1 MTPLSFVALQHDCA
15 SVQAEQHSEPG
26 WKEQRQYTF
35 LQKKLYNKVRATLG
49 EHMSPSLADRL
60 AEARHTRFVGRDGE
74 LAVFESA
81 LRAEILPFYIL
92 HIFGPGGV
100 GKTTLLQE
108 FALLSERYGARPV
121 YLDARHIDLS
131 PDAFIKVLG
140 ASLGLHNDSSI
151 PDLLD
156 ASPQRTVIL
165 IDTYETLTPLD
176 GWLRTNFLPQLP
188 DTVLTVFAGRMPP
201 DVTWQGDA
209 GWQDLVRVISLR
221 NLSQEESRAYLNK
234 RGLPSDH
241 EHTILEFTHGHP
253 LALSL
258 VAEVFSQRGHIG
270 LHPEESPDIVKTLME
285 RFVQQVPGP
294 AHRTA
299 LEACALV
306 RVTTETLLGSML
318 GMSTSGPASEGVHT
332 LFEWLRELS
341 FIESSPEGIF
351 PHDLARETLVTDLRW
366 RNPDWYVELHN
377 RARKYYTDRLAQ
389 TSGLTQQRLMLDTV
403 FLHRDNAVIR
413 SFFDWQT
420 TGSMVPYSLEE
431 SDIPSLKKMIANY
444 EGDESAKLAQYW
456 FGRYPQNVTV
466 WRDAEASPLG
476 FMLSLP
482 LHHLTEDDAQ
492 RDPAV
497 RQTRNFLEKHA
508 LMRVNEVATLFR
520 FWMSRDAYQEVSPIQ
535 SLIFIQVAKHYL
547 TTPGLVFTFF
557 PCADPDF
564 WTAILSYAELTRY
577 LEADFEVGG
586 KRYGIYGHDWR
597 AMPPATWIA
606 RLAEKELGA
615 TGQTTSP
622 QTVEP
627 LISLSHDDFG
637 IAVKQALQEFSRP
650 GGLSGNSLLR
660 SRLVSETADKE
671 HRPEGVAG
679 PGEHSE
685 ILKTKIREAAEALRV
700 HPRDE
705 KLFRAL
711 ESTYLHPAPTQE
723 AAAEL
728 LDLPFSTY
736 RRHLTS
742 GIQRLIEILWR
753 QEIGE
758 N

>member
-1 MTPLSFVALQHDCA
+1 
-15 SVQAEQHSEPG
+15 
-26 WKEQRQYTF
+26 
-35 LQKKLYNKVRATLG
+35 
-49 EHMSPSLADRL
+49 MSPSLADRL
-60 AEARHTRFVGRDGE
+60 REARHTRFVGRDGE
-74 LAVFESA
+74 LSVFESA

-131 PDAFIKVLG
+131 PDAFIKTLK
-140 ASLGLHNDSSI
+140 ASLGLHNGSSI
-151 PDLLD
+151 ADLLD
-156 ASPQRTVIL
+156 ASSQRTVIL

-176 GWLRTNFLPQLP
+176 GWLRTTFLPQLP

-201 DVTWQGDA
+201 DAAWQGDV

-221 NLSQEESRAYLNK
+221 NLSQEESRAFLNK
-234 RGLPSDH
+234 RGLPADH
-241 EHTILEFTHGHP
+241 EQGILEFTHGHP

-258 VAEVFSQRGHIG
+258 VAEVFSQRGHVG

-306 RVTTETLLGSML
+306 RVTTETLLGEML
-318 GMSTSGPASEGVHT
+318 GMPASGPTSEGVHT

-341 FIESSPEGIF
+341 FIESSAEGIF

-377 RARKYYTDRLAQ
+377 RARKYYTDRLNQ
-389 TSGLTQQRLMLDTV
+389 TSGLAQQRLMLDTV

-420 TGSMVPYSLEE
+420 TGSMVPYTLEE
-431 SDIPSLKKMIANY
+431 SDLSSLKRMVANY
-444 EGDESAKLAQYW
+444 EGEESAKLAMYW
-456 FGRYPQNVTV
+456 FKKYPQNVTV
-466 WRDAEASPLG
+466 WRDIVGSPFG
-476 FMLSLP
+476 FILSLP
-482 LHHLTEDDAQ
+482 LHTLTEEEAKL
-492 RDPAV
+492 DPAV
-497 RQTRNFLEKHA
+497 KSTRKLLESHA
-508 LMRVNEVATLFR
+508 ALRADEVATLFR
-520 FWMSRDAYQEVSPIQ
+520 FWMARDTYQGISPIQ

-547 TTPGLVFTFF
+547 TTPGLAFTFF

-564 WTAILSYAELTRY
+564 WAAILSYAELTRY
-577 LEADFEVGG
+577 PEADFEVSG

-597 AMPPATWIA
+597 VMTPATWIA

-615 TGQTTSP
+615 TGQTASP

-627 LISLSHDDFG
+627 IISLSHDDFRNV
-637 IAVKQALQEFSRP
+637 VKQALQEFARP
-650 GGLSGNSLLR
+650 GGLTGNSLLR
-660 SRLVSETADKE
+660 SRLVSEAADKGSRE
-671 HRPEGVAG
+671 R
-679 PGEHSE
+679 SE
-685 ILKTKIREAAEALRV
+685 ILKSKIREAAEALRV

-705 KLFRAL
+705 KLFRAI
-711 ESTYLHPAPTQE
+711 ECTYLHPAPTQE

-742 GIQRLIEILWR
+742 GIQRLTEILWR

>member
-1 MTPLSFVALQHDCA
+1 
-15 SVQAEQHSEPG
+15 
-26 WKEQRQYTF
+26 
-35 LQKKLYNKVRATLG
+35 
-49 EHMSPSLADRL
+49 MSPSLADRL
-60 AEARHTRFVGRDGE
+60 REARHTRFVGRDGE
-74 LAVFESA
+74 LSVFESA

-131 PDAFIKVLG
+131 PDAFIKTLK
-140 ASLGLHNDSSI
+140 ASLGLHNGSSI
-151 PDLLD
+151 ADLLD

-176 GWLRTNFLPQLP
+176 GWLRTTFLPQLP

-201 DVTWQGDA
+201 DAAWQGDV

-221 NLSQEESRAYLNK
+221 NLSQEESRAFLHK
-234 RGLPSDH
+234 RGLPADH
-241 EHTILEFTHGHP
+241 EQGILEFTHGHP

-258 VAEVFSQRGHIG
+258 VAEVFSQRGHVG

-306 RVTTETLLGSML
+306 RVTTETLLGEML
-318 GMSTSGPASEGVHT
+318 GMPASGPTSEGVHT

-341 FIESSPEGIF
+341 FIESSAEGIF

-366 RNPDWYVELHN
+366 RNPGWYVELHN
-377 RARKYYTDRLAQ
+377 RARKYYTDRLNQ
-389 TSGLTQQRLMLDTV
+389 TSGLAQQRLMLDTV

-420 TGSMVPYSLEE
+420 TGSMVPYTLEE
-431 SDIPSLKKMIANY
+431 SDLSSLKRMVANY
-444 EGDESAKLAQYW
+444 EGEESAKLAMYW
-456 FGRYPQNVTV
+456 FKQYPQNVTV
-466 WRDAEASPLG
+466 WRDIVGSPLG
-476 FMLSLP
+476 FILSLP
-482 LHHLTEDDAQ
+482 LHTLKDKEAKL
-492 RDPAV
+492 DPAV
-497 RQTRNFLEKHA
+497 KSTRKLLESHA
-508 LMRVNEVATLFR
+508 ALRADEVATLFR
-520 FWMSRDAYQEVSPIQ
+520 FWMARDTYQGISPIQ

-547 TTPGLVFTFF
+547 TTPGLAFTFF

-564 WTAILSYAELTRY
+564 WAAILSYAELTRY
-577 LEADFEVGG
+577 PEADFEVSG

-597 AMPPATWIA
+597 VMTPATWIA

-637 IAVKQALQEFSRP
+637 NAVKQALQEFARP
-650 GGLSGNSLLR
+650 GGLTGNSLLR
-660 SRLVSETADKE
+660 SRLVSEAADK
-671 HRPEGVAG
+671 G
-679 PGEHSE
+679 PRERSE
-685 ILKTKIREAAEALRV
+685 ILKSKVREAAEALRV

-711 ESTYLHPAPTQE
+711 ECTYLHPAPTQE

-742 GIQRLIEILWR
+742 GIQRLTEILWR

>member
-1 MTPLSFVALQHDCA
+1 
-15 SVQAEQHSEPG
+15 
-26 WKEQRQYTF
+26 
-35 LQKKLYNKVRATLG
+35 
-49 EHMSPSLADRL
+49 MSPSLADRL
-60 AEARHTRFVGRDGE
+60 REARHTRFVGRDGE
-74 LAVFESA
+74 LSVFESA

-108 FALLSERYGARPV
+108 FALLSERYGARLV

-131 PDAFIKVLG
+131 PDSFIKTLK
-140 ASLGLHNDSSI
+140 ASLGLHNGSSI
-151 PDLLD
+151 ADLLD

-176 GWLRTNFLPQLP
+176 GWLRTTFLPQLP
-188 DTVLTVFAGRMPP
+188 DTVLTVFASRMPP
-201 DVTWQGDA
+201 DAAWQGDV

-221 NLSQEESRAYLNK
+221 NLSQEESRAFLNK
-234 RGLPSDH
+234 RGLPADH
-241 EHTILEFTHGHP
+241 EQSILEFTHGHP

-258 VAEVFSQRGHIG
+258 VAEVFSQRGHVG

-306 RVTTETLLGSML
+306 RVTTETLLGEML
-318 GMSTSGPASEGVHT
+318 GMPVSGPTSEGVHT

-341 FIESSPEGIF
+341 FIESSAEGIF

-377 RARKYYTDRLAQ
+377 RARKYYTDRLNQ
-389 TSGLTQQRLMLDTV
+389 TSGLAQQRLMLDTV

-420 TGSMVPYSLEE
+420 TGSMVPYTLEE
-431 SDIPSLKKMIANY
+431 SDLSSLERMVANY
-444 EGDESAKLAQYW
+444 EGEESAKLAMYW
-456 FGRYPQNVTV
+456 FKQYPQNVTV
-466 WRDAEASPLG
+466 WRDIVGSLLG
-476 FMLSLP
+476 FILSLP
-482 LHHLTEDDAQ
+482 LHTLKDEEAKL
-492 RDPAV
+492 DPAV
-497 RQTRNFLEKHA
+497 KSARKLLESHA
-508 LMRVNEVATLFR
+508 ALRADEVATLFR
-520 FWMSRDAYQEVSPIQ
+520 FWMARDTYQGISPIQ

-547 TTPGLVFTFF
+547 TTPGLAFTFF
-557 PCADPDF
+557 PCADPEF
-564 WTAILSYAELTRY
+564 WAAILSYAELTRY
-577 LEADFEVGG
+577 PEADFDVGG

-597 AMPPATWIA
+597 VMTPATWIA

-615 TGQTTSP
+615 TGQTASP

-637 IAVKQALQEFSRP
+637 NAVKQALQEFARP
-650 GGLSGNSLLR
+650 GGLTGNSLLR
-660 SRLVSETADKE
+660 SRLVSEAADK
-671 HRPEGVAG
+671 G
-679 PGEHSE
+679 PRERSE
-685 ILKTKIREAAEALRV
+685 ILKSKVREAAEALRV

-711 ESTYLHPAPTQE
+711 ECTYLHPAPTQE

-742 GIQRLIEILWR
+742 GIQRLTEILWR

>member
-1 MTPLSFVALQHDCA
+1 
-15 SVQAEQHSEPG
+15 
-26 WKEQRQYTF
+26 
-35 LQKKLYNKVRATLG
+35 
-49 EHMSPSLADRL
+49 
-60 AEARHTRFVGRDGE
+60 VGRDGE
-74 LAVFESA
+74 LSVFESA

-108 FALLSERYGARPV
+108 FALLSERYGARLV

-131 PDAFIKVLG
+131 PDSFIKTLK
-140 ASLGLHNDSSI
+140 ASLGLHNGSSI
-151 PDLLD
+151 ADLLD

-176 GWLRTNFLPQLP
+176 GWLRTTFLPQLP
-188 DTVLTVFAGRMPP
+188 DTVLTVFASRMPP
-201 DVTWQGDA
+201 DAAWQGDV

-221 NLSQEESRAYLNK
+221 NLSQEESRAFLNK
-234 RGLPSDH
+234 RGLPADH
-241 EHTILEFTHGHP
+241 EQSILEFTHGHP

-258 VAEVFSQRGHIG
+258 VAEVFSQRGHVG

-306 RVTTETLLGSML
+306 RVTTETLLGEML
-318 GMSTSGPASEGVHT
+318 GMPVSGPTSEGVHT

-341 FIESSPEGIF
+341 FIESSAEGIF

-377 RARKYYTDRLAQ
+377 RARKYYTDRLNQ
-389 TSGLTQQRLMLDTV
+389 TSGLAQQRLMLDTV

-420 TGSMVPYSLEE
+420 TGSMVPYTLEE
-431 SDIPSLKKMIANY
+431 SDLSSLERMVANY
-444 EGDESAKLAQYW
+444 EGEESAKLAMYW
-456 FGRYPQNVTV
+456 FKQYPQNVTV
-466 WRDAEASPLG
+466 WRDIVGSLLG
-476 FMLSLP
+476 FILSLP
-482 LHHLTEDDAQ
+482 LHTLKDEEAKL
-492 RDPAV
+492 DPAV
-497 RQTRNFLEKHA
+497 KSARKLLESHA
-508 LMRVNEVATLFR
+508 ALRADEVATLFR
-520 FWMSRDAYQEVSPIQ
+520 FWMARDTYQGISPIQ

-547 TTPGLVFTFF
+547 TTPGLAFTFF
-557 PCADPDF
+557 PCADPEF
-564 WTAILSYAELTRY
+564 WAAILSYAELTRY
-577 LEADFEVGG
+577 PEADFDVGG

-597 AMPPATWIA
+597 VMTPATWIA

-615 TGQTTSP
+615 TGQTASP

-637 IAVKQALQEFSRP
+637 NAVKQALQEFARP
-650 GGLSGNSLLR
+650 GGLTGNSLLR
-660 SRLVSETADKE
+660 SRLVSEAADK
-671 HRPEGVAG
+671 G
-679 PGEHSE
+679 PRERSE
-685 ILKTKIREAAEALRV
+685 ILKSKVREAAEALRV

-711 ESTYLHPAPTQE
+711 ECTYLHPAPTQE

-742 GIQRLIEILWR
+742 GIQRLTEILWR

>member
-1 MTPLSFVALQHDCA
+1 
-15 SVQAEQHSEPG
+15 
-26 WKEQRQYTF
+26 
-35 LQKKLYNKVRATLG
+35 
-49 EHMSPSLADRL
+49 MSPSLADRL
-60 AEARHTRFVGRDGE
+60 VKARHTRFVGRDGE
-74 LAVFESA
+74 LSVFESA

-108 FALLSERYGARPV
+108 FALRSERYGARSV

-131 PDAFIKVLG
+131 PDAFIKTVKD
-140 ASLGLHNDSSI
+140 ALGLHNGDSI
-151 PDLLD
+151 PDYLD
-156 ASPQRTVIL
+156 ASTQRTVIL

-188 DTVLTVFAGRMPP
+188 DTVLTVFAGRLPP
-201 DVTWQGDA
+201 DAAWQGDV

-221 NLSQEESRAYLNK
+221 NLSQEESRAFLHK
-234 RGLPSDH
+234 RGLPADH
-241 EHTILEFTHGHP
+241 EQNILEFTHGHP
-253 LALSL
+253 LALAL
-258 VAEVFSQRGHIG
+258 VAEVFFQRGHVG
-270 LHPEESPDIVKTLME
+270 LHPEESPDVVKTLME

-306 RVTTETLLGSML
+306 RVTTETLLGEML
-318 GMSTSGPASEGVHT
+318 GMPASGPASEGIHT

-341 FIESSPEGIF
+341 FVESSAEGIF
-351 PHDLARETLVTDLRW
+351 PHDVARETLVTDLRW

-377 RARKYYTDRLAQ
+377 RARKYYTDRLTQ
-389 TSGLTQQRLMLDTV
+389 TSGLAQQRLMLDTV

-420 TGSMVPYSLEE
+420 TGSMVPYALEE
-431 SDIPSLKKMIANY
+431 REISTLEKMVKNY
-444 EGDESAKLAQYW
+444 EGDESARLARHW
-456 FGRYPQNVTV
+456 FEKYPQNVTV
-466 WRDAEASPLG
+466 WRDTEAAPLG

-482 LHHLTEDDAQ
+482 LHTLTEEDEQ

-497 RQTRNFLEKHA
+497 RQTRQFLESHA
-508 LMRVNEVATLFR
+508 RLHENEVATLFR
-520 FWMSRDAYQEVSPIQ
+520 FWMSRDAYQDVSPIQ

-547 TTPGLVFTFF
+547 TTPGLAFTFF

-564 WTAILSYAELTRY
+564 WAAILSYAELTRY
-577 LEADFEVGG
+577 PQADFEVGG
-586 KRYGIYGHDWR
+586 KHYGMYGHDWR
-597 AMPPATWIA
+597 VMTPAVWIA

-615 TGQTTSP
+615 AGQTASP
-622 QTVEP
+622 QPVDP
-627 LISLSHDDFG
+627 LISLSREDFAN
-637 IAVKQALQEFSRP
+637 AVKQALQEFARP
-650 GGLSGNSLLR
+650 GGLIGNSLLK
-660 SRLVSETADKE
+660 SRLVSESTDKE
-671 HRPEGVAG
+671 SR
-679 PGEHSE
+679 EHTE
-685 ILKTKIREAAEALRV
+685 ILKSKIREAAEALRV

-705 KLFRAL
+705 KLFRAI
-711 ESTYLHPAPTQE
+711 ESTYLHPASTQE

-742 GIQRLIEILWR
+742 GIQRLTEILWR